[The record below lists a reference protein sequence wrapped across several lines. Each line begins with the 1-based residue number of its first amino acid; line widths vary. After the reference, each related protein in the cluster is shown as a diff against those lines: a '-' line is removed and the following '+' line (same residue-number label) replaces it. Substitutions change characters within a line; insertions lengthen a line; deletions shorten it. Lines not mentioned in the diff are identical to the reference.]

1 MNPLRGM
8 IMLRVH
14 MLHEVGS
21 SAMMMLF
28 VDSSVA
34 VSETLRPSRNWPAE
48 QEEETK
54 QREEEALH
62 KSSFQMRPELN

>member
-1 MNPLRGM
+1 M
-8 IMLRVH
+8 IMLRVG

-21 SAMMMLF
+21 SAVMTLF
-28 VDSSVA
+28 IDSSVA
-34 VSETLRPSRNWPAE
+34 ASEALRPSGNWPAE